1 MSFNDTKTN
10 LSALE
15 DAGRSIHAEEMY
27 NLLGIVLDD
36 ALGLSHAVDSSK
48 LLCEDR
54 AELVQAVNYILSDA
68 LKVYYAN
75 RQGIEELSA
84 QTQQEVSAT
93 EAEAKIALT
102 QLKNTSSLLKDAEE
116 KRKKLLEE
124 QAEAEAKNGHLLQI
138 QTECD
143 ILDKRIAEL
152 NDSSLEG
159 MEERLH
165 QLQTKAAEREARA
178 QQLEEETAQRKREAD
193 AQQVRLDA
201 ANQEKADTDKRLDV
215 LQASLDRAKAVST
228 DARKREAQ
236 LKELLATVNERNS
249 ALLEYSAQYTETFNA
264 INAVINDPFIC
275 KNAFS
280 EGEEGAN
287 SSSSP
292 LNMPGAGTKIETP
305 ADLRKWMDS
314 VQHQI
319 EQLLSIYQDE
329 LQRIAKLSESLT
341 VPKD

>member
-1 MSFNDTKTN
+1 MSFNDTKNN

-15 DAGRSIHAEEMY
+15 DAGRSIQAEEMY

-54 AELVQAVNYILSDA
+54 GELVQAVNYILSDA

-75 RQGIEELSA
+75 RQGIEELST
-84 QTQQEVSAT
+84 QTQQKVSAT
-93 EAEAKIALT
+93 EAEAKIALAE
-102 QLKNTSSLLKDAEE
+102 LEKISALLKDAEQ
-116 KRKKLLEE
+116 KRKNLLEE

-138 QTECD
+138 QSECD
-143 ILDKRIAEL
+143 VLVKRIAEL

-165 QLQTKAAEREARA
+165 QLQTDAAAREARA
-178 QQLEEETAQRKREAD
+178 QQLEKETAQRQREAD
-193 AQQVRLDA
+193 AQQARLDA
-201 ANQEKADTDKRLDV
+201 ANQEKADTDKRLHE
-215 LQASLDRAKAVST
+215 LQASLDRAEAVST
-228 DARKREAQ
+228 DVKKKEAE

-280 EGEEGAN
+280 EGKEGAN
-287 SSSSP
+287 SSSAP

-314 VQHQI
+314 VQQQI

-329 LQRIAKLSESLT
+329 LQRVAKLSESLT
-341 VPKD
+341 IPKD